1 MTKGIS
7 SNCQVTN
14 TFLRL
19 SGSENK
25 QWLADKPEMNKRDQV
40 GDSDYKLNISVA
52 VNSFSAI

>member
-52 VNSFSAI
+52 AFSFSAI